1 MILEVVHI
9 RTLVVLGRHRL
20 GPAICWLRLRP
31 TSWHERE
38 RTLVIECQRWTKPPE
53 STSLLLAEVVAAS
66 TAKLVAQ
73 LVCWIGSSVRGATQ
87 FGCQWQIAAH
97 LLKFAGLGSP
107 MSGNC
112 VSGTEKRLRA
122 PCQDAMESICRSD
135 LAREGFGSS
144 QSISGEDS

>member
-87 FGCQWQIAAH
+87 FNYDGGE
-97 LLKFAGLGSP
+97 L
-107 MSGNC
+107 
-112 VSGTEKRLRA
+112 
-122 PCQDAMESICRSD
+122 SICSYSPVGDHTWAEMVLTAAKSVCQRH
-135 LAREGFGSS
+135 AKM
-144 QSISGEDS
+144 Q